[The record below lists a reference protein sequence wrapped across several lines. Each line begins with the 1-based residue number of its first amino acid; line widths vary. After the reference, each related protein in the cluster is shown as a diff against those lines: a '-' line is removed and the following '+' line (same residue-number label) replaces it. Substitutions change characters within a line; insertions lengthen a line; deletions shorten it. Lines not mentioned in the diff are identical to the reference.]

1 MTSAVNYYDKNRK
14 SFMKRAIIF
23 IATGA
28 YSGYFPVAPGT
39 AGTLVGV
46 ILYLFLYRLHPL
58 FYLIIII
65 LLFSLGV
72 WLSGEA
78 EKILNKKDPG
88 YIVIDE
94 IVGFMVTMF
103 LLPEGVWFIIGGFF
117 LFRLLDILKPFQ
129 QIERIRGGL
138 GVMLD
143 DIVAG
148 ILANLILQSFRLF

>member
-1 MTSAVNYYDKNRK
+1 
-14 SFMKRAIIF
+14 MKRTIIF

-39 AGTLVGV
+39 AGSLVGV
-46 ILYLFLYRLHPL
+46 ILYLFLCKLHPL
-58 FYLIIII
+58 FYLIITIF
-65 LLFSLGV
+65 LFSLGV

-78 EKILNKKDPG
+78 EKILNKKDHS

-94 IVGFMVTMF
+94 IVGFLVTMF
-103 LLPEGVWFIIGGFF
+103 LLPEGIWFIIGGFF
-117 LFRLLDILKPFQ
+117 LFRLLDILKPSFQ
-129 QIERIRGGL
+129 QIERINGGL

-148 ILANLILQSFRLF
+148 ILANLILQSLRLL